1 MMVQAASKDAP
12 PSESR
17 DLIVL
22 FVIHASIRTWH
33 IRLVEIIQGSPPYYA
48 IWVGRVLPEE
58 VTFVL
63 SYGST
68 CCIEQ
73 SYIFL
78 VLALLRKHAGS
89 WYHFLCGIVTG
100 KQYRYL
106 E

>member
-1 MMVQAASKDAP
+1 
-12 PSESR
+12 
-17 DLIVL
+17 
-22 FVIHASIRTWH
+22 
-33 IRLVEIIQGSPPYYA
+33 
-48 IWVGRVLPEE
+48 LPEE

-106 E
+106 EWGAILKSKYVKSTYI